1 MNIDSLSLSQLS
13 IRVRDSEYVVKIC
26 AKEYVHFEV
35 EFYLLHPYVLAEEDI
50 LYVLGASKEY
60 EIIEHDLEMSEV
72 VVPNVSLSQ
81 AQEAMASPFTFLEQQ
96 HSIVSELKT
105 KLLSLEK
112 SIVNSRIQE
121 SHQTTIDSY
130 FGH

>member
-1 MNIDSLSLSQLS
+1 MCK
-13 IRVRDSEYVVKIC
+13 RIC
-26 AKEYVHFEV
+26 AFWSW
-35 EFYLLHPYVLAEEDI
+35 VLSSSSLCSSRGDI